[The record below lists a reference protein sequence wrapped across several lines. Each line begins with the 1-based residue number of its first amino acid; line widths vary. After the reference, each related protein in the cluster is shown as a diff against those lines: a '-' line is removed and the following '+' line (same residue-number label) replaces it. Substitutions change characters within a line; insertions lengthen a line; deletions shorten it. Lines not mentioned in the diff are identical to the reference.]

1 MHIFVQVLFLVFA
14 QFGTADLCLVKV
26 TNYIHAGYAA
36 ANFFEGRKH
45 NLELHEEVYL
55 TVVPISVKVS

>member
-1 MHIFVQVLFLVFA
+1 MFEQGLFLVFA
-14 QFGTADLCLVKV
+14 QFGAADLCLVIV

-36 ANFFEGRKH
+36 ANFFDGREH
-45 NLELHEEVYL
+45 NLVFHEVYL